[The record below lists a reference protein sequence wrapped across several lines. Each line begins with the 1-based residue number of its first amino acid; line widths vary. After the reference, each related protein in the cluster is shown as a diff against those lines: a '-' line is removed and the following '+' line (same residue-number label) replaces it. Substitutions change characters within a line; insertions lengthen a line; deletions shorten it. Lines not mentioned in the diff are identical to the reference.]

1 MASIQTGTILGTVT
15 GTKGKAGEV
24 EVRISW
30 TAIPRVDNT
39 GHDVSFDLQ
48 TRIAP
53 GGSSSTS
60 DGNPAYVLKINNQ
73 IVFSQT
79 SDTWENEVNYNKYT
93 KGVWYTLVSAPKTF
107 IPHTGVTTI
116 PLYGQ
121 FDLESPYVDKGTV
134 DGTIELEAF
143 YTFCSAPTSLISNED
158 IPAQGSA
165 ITLNWEGA
173 QAGTSNPITGYRL
186 RWKANTASEYSYSNK
201 INNTGSSGS
210 TKWTAGWAAGT
221 KIEISIMTIGTV
233 SGYDSEYSDP
243 IEITINTAPTW
254 ETDPV
259 LSQTRFY
266 KGFSG
271 SIEASL
277 RAKDGDEGDSVVYY
291 YSTSNNFA
299 NASEISNNT
308 ITISGG
314 DPSFIYFWA
323 SDRKNQSEVKTVEL
337 SYYLIDP
344 GNFEVSSPP
353 NSTYTADEVEYHK
366 SFTLTAEKPENVL
379 RYRFY
384 YGRGTVPDQFLV
396 EQPSETYNIPNIYEL
411 RYYPLPNE
419 PWSFGVEFVYNVDDN
434 ETVSSMAK
442 KVMTVLPPVGQ
453 VVRKGEVPSFSNEII
468 CNLPDTG
475 INRLDIQTS
484 PQSATAVSYEIDLTN
499 NQIILDTS
507 KLTNGVSYT
516 FSILPYRDSQSGIT
530 STFSATKIYSLSFQN
545 ISFSR
550 RIAYPHDYSKEESGG
565 TFDLYFTN
573 PFASLQ
579 PSDYGLNDAEDIEI
593 LVGYGNKTYNL
604 SDNIVLDKWKDDDDN
619 YNGFLVKTIPFN
631 FFNTMVAPD
640 DPENSENLG
649 IVDYTGQY
657 PLTFS
662 LTANGVTTSASTN
675 FILNFDKPP
684 KITKITDFLVSSNN
698 NISLIQQGDEL
709 AYTITFDYYNSYSIN
724 TNINISRAENKID
737 RRWKPYTSSQTDNWT
752 SAQDLGVPKS
762 GEITLYKKV
771 EQITESNYINFS
783 VTLSSIGSSNGD
795 SNTVEWNP
803 VNLPVSVKHVSP
815 ELTISGGYYSD
826 GEIGFNYNFLQT
838 DKGIDVL
845 GDQDDY
851 SLSSV
856 LELSSDPSFPE
867 LTPESVGL
875 TLVYNSSPIGTQKI
889 EYGNFPEDSTFI
901 YARVK
906 TTTGG
911 SGITPR
917 IFYSNVLTIFKETPT
932 ISYRKNYLGINYK
945 LPTTT
950 GDDTP
955 YKDAILVIGETSGR
969 NKIHYVGASGLG
981 YICGFIIEGG
991 TWDTETNE

>member
-30 TAIPRVDNT
+30 TATPRVDNT

-121 FDLESPYVDKGTV
+121 FDLESSYVDKGTV
-134 DGTIELEAF
+134 DGIIELEAF
-143 YTFCSAPTSLISNED
+143 YTSCSAPTSLISNED
-158 IPAQGSA
+158 IPAQGSV
-165 ITLNWEGA
+165 ITLEWEGA
-173 QAGTSNPITGYRL
+173 QAGISNPITGYKL
-186 RWKANTASEYSYSNK
+186 RWKADTALEYSYSNK
-201 INNTGSSGS
+201 IDNTDSSGS
-210 TKWTAGWAAGT
+210 TNWTAGWTART

-259 LSQTRFY
+259 LSQTSFY

-323 SDRKNQSEVKTVEL
+323 SDGKNQSEVKTVGL
-337 SYYLIDP
+337 SYYSIDP
-344 GNFEVSSPP
+344 GSFEVSS
-353 NSTYTADEVEYHK
+353 NDTYIAGGVNYSK
-366 SFTLTAEKPENVL
+366 SFTLTAGKPENISK
-379 RYRFY
+379 YRFY
-384 YGRGTVPDQFLV
+384 YGRGTVPDQLLA
-396 EQPSETYNIPNIYEL
+396 EQQSEIYSISNIYEL
-411 RYYPLPNE
+411 RSTDYPLPNI
-419 PWSFGVEFVYNVDDN
+419 PWSFGVEFVYNVDGN
-434 ETVSSMAK
+434 ETVSSMAEE
-442 KVMTVLPPVGQ
+442 VMTVLPSVGQ
-453 VVRKGEVPSFSNEII
+453 IVRKEEATSFSNEII

-475 INRLDIQTS
+475 ITYLQIQTN
-484 PQSATAVSYEIDLTN
+484 PVSTINYEIDIEN

-507 KLTNGVSYT
+507 KLTNGVSYS
-516 FSILPYRDSQSGIT
+516 FSIQPYRNNQSGTT
-530 STFSATKIYSLSFQN
+530 STFTATKIYSLSFQN
-545 ISFSR
+545 ISFSTT
-550 RIAYPHDYSKEESGG
+550 IAYPHEYSEQGSFGS
-565 TFDLYFTN
+565 FDLYFTN

-579 PSDYGLNDAEDIEI
+579 PSDYGLNDAEDIKI
-593 LVGYGNKTYNL
+593 LVGYNGRNYNL
-604 SDNIVLDKWKDDDDN
+604 SQNTDLHLSEWNSTV
-619 YNGFLVKTIPFN
+619 YNGYLSKSIPKN
-631 FFNTMVAPD
+631 FFNIIAGT
-640 DPENSENLG
+640 ENLG
-649 IVDYTGQY
+649 IVDYTRQY

-662 LTANGVTTSASTN
+662 LTAGGVTTSASTN
-675 FILNFDKPP
+675 FTLDFDKAPE
-684 KITKITDFLVSSNN
+684 ITEFLVSSNN
-698 NISLIQQGDEL
+698 NINLIQQGDVL
-709 AYTITFDYYNSYSIN
+709 SYTITFKYYNSYSIN
-724 TNINISRAENKID
+724 TNINISRAKNETD
-737 RRWKPYTSSQTDNWT
+737 REWSPYTSSQINNQTPI
-752 SAQDLGVPKS
+752 QQLGGQSNTISFTK
-762 GEITLYKKV
+762 TV
-771 EQITESNYINFS
+771 EQIKDSNYIDFS
-783 VTLSSIGSSNGD
+783 ATLSSVSSSNGTSD
-795 SNTVEWNP
+795 TVEWGP
-803 VNLPVSVKHVSP
+803 SDLPVSVKHVSP
-815 ELTISGGYYSD
+815 GLTISGGYYSN
-826 GEIGFNYNFLQT
+826 GEVGFNYNFSQD

-845 GDQDDY
+845 GDQDNY

-875 TLVYNSSPIGTQKI
+875 TLVYNSSLIGTQKI
-889 EYGNFPEDSTFI
+889 EYGNFPENSTFI

-911 SGITPR
+911 DGITPR

-991 TWDTETNE
+991 TWDPETNE